1 MKNKKRM
8 GVIFL
13 TAAVMI
19 LTAAVPVSAAPPKK
33 HSVEY
38 KGKGKIEVEFRSNVY
53 YKKSSVTV
61 KDTSGKKYS
70 AYITD
75 RDKDDLD
82 FKIRN
87 YKEGKTYK
95 FTIKGVK
102 KRGSSRYGKVTGTVK
117 IPAAASAISS
127 IAAYN
132 NGVSDAVRVYGAD
145 ASTAKLLKSR
155 IDTDDGVRVYEIEFT
170 AYVNGRLMEF
180 DYEINASTG
189 KVKDRDCEV
198 YDPYDN

>member
-38 KGKGKIEVEFRSNVY
+38 KGKGKIEVEFGSNVY

-75 RDKDDLD
+75 RDRDDLD